1 MIFVSSH
8 PLGAYNYT
16 FLQAKMRCKRMRKNR
31 RPKIPR
37 TIQEFAQQ
45 LNMPE
50 NNAYSTTLQ
59 EQPSVFFQQPL
70 IVGGVYVGVIF
81 ANLNFVN
88 RFQEELGQVTSSG
101 CDGTFKTVPSSP
113 KQLRNGTLMTFQVVY
128 ENAVS

>member
-1 MIFVSSH
+1 
-8 PLGAYNYT
+8 L
-16 FLQAKMRCKRMRKNR
+16 
-31 RPKIPR
+31 PR

-45 LNMPE
+45 LNIPE

-70 IVGGVYVGVIF
+70 IVGAVYVGVIF

-88 RFQEELGQVTSSG
+88 IFKEELGQVTSSG

-128 ENAVS
+128 KNAVSLFY